1 MTKNKPDFQTI
12 ASPLRANLKRAL
24 EALDAYESSSFSD
37 EADLGAL
44 AKATYLAGLGAR
56 GLAALSIPDEDFG
69 FARGS
74 HVILNNEA

>member
-1 MTKNKPDFQTI
+1 MTTKTPDFQAI
-12 ASPLRANLKRAL
+12 AAPLRANLKRAL
-24 EALDAYESSSFSD
+24 EALSGYESSDFTD